1 MMNKEVIYTT
11 DAPQAI
17 GTYSQAIRAGDLV
30 FLSGQLG
37 IDPLEGHLLEGFEA
51 QTHQVFGNLRAITL
65 AAGGNLSD
73 IVRLGVFLTD
83 LSNFARF
90 NEIMGEYFTEPYPA
104 RAAVQVSAL
113 PKGGVVE
120 AEAILFRTGA

>member
-1 MMNKEVIYTT
+1 MNKEVIHTT

-17 GTYSQAIRAGDLV
+17 GTYSQAVRAGDFV

-37 IDPLEGHLLEGFEA
+37 IDPAQGCLLDGFEA
-51 QTHQVFGNLRAITL
+51 QTHQVFRNLRAISR
-65 AAGGNLSD
+65 AAGGDLSD
-73 IVRLGVFLTD
+73 IVRLGAFLTD

-90 NEIMGEYFTEPYPA
+90 NEIMREYFTEPYPA

-113 PKGGVVE
+113 PTGGVVE

>member
-1 MMNKEVIYTT
+1 MMNKEVIHTT

-120 AEAILFRTGA
+120 AEAVMFRPSE